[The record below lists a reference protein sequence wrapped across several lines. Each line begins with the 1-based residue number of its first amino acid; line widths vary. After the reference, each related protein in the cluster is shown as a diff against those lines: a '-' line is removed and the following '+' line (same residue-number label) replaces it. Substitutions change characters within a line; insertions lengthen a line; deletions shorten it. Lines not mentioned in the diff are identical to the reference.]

1 MSEQELL
8 TRLGL
13 ALAVG
18 LLSALSAAGANAIRP
33 RASAPRACAPSPSS
47 GFLGGV
53 SAALFPVVGPL
64 PFAAIFFAFAG
75 GFTLFKWRESEREG
89 DFGATT
95 LVAALLTF
103 ALGAL
108 AVLGD
113 MTVAAAAA
121 VAMVALLAAKRWLH
135 RWIETLTW
143 EELRATLILLVM
155 SFVALPVLPDRG
167 FGPYAAINPHALW
180 LMTIAIAGVSFIG
193 YVAVRVFGTRYGT
206 LVAGVAGGLVSSTAA
221 TIDFARKARERPA
234 TARIELAG
242 ALAASSIMFLRILV
256 IVALF
261 GPADLALLVAP
272 LVAAALVLL
281 GASLAFGARWT
292 GEGGGSQDDKPFRNP
307 FELVSVLRFAVLLAV
322 ILVASKWLVALFG
335 GRGAVGV
342 AAIAGLADVD
352 AITLSITQVHG
363 AAITAVE
370 AAVAI
375 FVAAV
380 ANSLTKTGIA
390 FFAGTPRF
398 RPALWRRDPRRRPG
412 SGCRAVRRGRPG
424 GLTVRSILPRR
435 RPRPRKRHRG

>member
-1 MSEQELL
+1 MAGMAMSEQELL

-18 LLSALSAAGANAIRP
+18 LLVGVERGWREREQAEGERTAGLRTFALIGL
-33 RASAPRACAPSPSS
+33 
-47 GFLGGV
+47 LGGV
-53 SAALFPVVGPL
+53 SGALFPVVGPL
-64 PFAAIFFAFAG
+64 PFAAAFFAFAG

-103 ALGAL
+103 ALGSL

-135 RWIETLTW
+135 GWIKALTW

-167 FGPYAAINPHALW
+167 FGPFEAINPHALW

-193 YVAVRVFGTRYGT
+193 YVAVRVVGTRYGT

-221 TIDFARKARERPA
+221 TIDFARKARARPA
-234 TARIELAG
+234 AARIELAG

-261 GPADLALLVAP
+261 GASHLALLAAP

-281 GASLAFGARWT
+281 AASLAFGARWT
-292 GEGGGSQDDKPFRNP
+292 EEKDDAAGSDTFSNP
-307 FELVSVLRFAVLLAV
+307 FELLAVLRFAVLLAV

-335 GRGAVGV
+335 GSGAIG
-342 AAIAGLADVD
+342 AALFAGLADVD

-363 AAITAVE
+363 ASVTAVE

-375 FVAAV
+375 FAA
-380 ANSLTKTGIA
+380 ALSNSVTKTGIA
-390 FFAGTPRF
+390 FYAGTPGFGLRY
-398 RPALWRRDPRRRPG
+398 G
-412 SGCRAVRRGRPG
+412 AVTLAAILAAAAVLLAQV
-424 GLTVRSILPRR
+424 GLAV
-435 RPRPRKRHRG
+435 

>member
-1 MSEQELL
+1 MF
-8 TRLGL
+8 G
-13 ALAVG
+13 
-18 LLSALSAAGANAIRP
+18 
-33 RASAPRACAPSPSS
+33 
-47 GFLGGV
+47 
-53 SAALFPVVGPL
+53 ALFPVLGPL
-64 PFAAIFFAFAG
+64 PFAAAFLAFAG

-103 ALGAL
+103 ALGSL

-121 VAMVALLAAKRWLH
+121 VAVTVLLAAKRWLH
-135 RWIETLTW
+135 QWVETLTW

-155 SFVALPVLPDRG
+155 SFVALPVLPDQG
-167 FGPYAAINPHALW
+167 FGPYGAINPHTLW

-193 YVAVRVFGTRYGT
+193 YVAVRIIGTRYGT

-221 TIDFARKARERPA
+221 TIDLARKAKAEPG
-234 TARIELAG
+234 TVRIELAG
-242 ALAASSIMFLRILV
+242 ALAASAIMFLRMIV

-261 GPADLALLVAP
+261 GPGNLALLAGP
-272 LVAAALVLL
+272 LAVAALILL
-281 GASLAFGARWT
+281 GAALAFEARWAR
-292 GEGGGSQDDKPFRNP
+292 EASDALVGGQFSNP
-307 FELVSVLRFAVLLAV
+307 FELTAVIRFAALLAV

-352 AITLSITQVHG
+352 AITLSVTQMPG
-363 AAITAVE
+363 AAITGAE
-370 AAVAI
+370 AAIAV

-390 FFAGTPRF
+390 FTAGTAGFGLRYGAVTLVAVLAAA
-398 RPALWRRDPRRRPG
+398 ALLFAEIAL
-412 SGCRAVRRGRPG
+412 AV
-424 GLTVRSILPRR
+424 
-435 RPRPRKRHRG
+435 

>member
-13 ALAVG
+13 ALAIG
-18 LLSALSAAGANAIRP
+18 LLIGVERGWRERTQAEGERTAGLRTFALIGL
-33 RASAPRACAPSPSS
+33 
-47 GFLGGV
+47 LGGV
-53 SAALFPVVGPL
+53 WGVLFSVVGALPL
-64 PFAAIFFAFAG
+64 AMAFLAFAG
-75 GFTLFKWRESEREG
+75 GFTLFKWREAEREG

-113 MTVAAAAA
+113 MTAAAAAA
-121 VAMVALLAAKRWLH
+121 VATAALLAAKRWLH
-135 RWIETLTW
+135 QWVETLTW

-193 YVAVRVFGTRYGT
+193 YVAVRMIGTHYGT
-206 LVAGVAGGLVSSTAA
+206 LIAGVAGGLVSSTAA
-221 TIDFARKARERPA
+221 TITFARRAKQDPA
-234 TARIELAG
+234 AARIELAG

-261 GPADLALLVAP
+261 GASHLALLSAP
-272 LVAAALVLL
+272 LALAALVLL
-281 GASLAFGARWT
+281 GGSLAFGARWT
-292 GEGGGSQDDKPFRNP
+292 GEGDDSGGGGPFRNP
-307 FELVSVLRFAVLLAV
+307 FEILAVLRFAALLAV
-322 ILVASKWLVALFG
+322 ILVASKALVALFG

-342 AAIAGLADVD
+342 AAFAGLADVD
-352 AITLSITQVHG
+352 AITLSITQVKG
-363 AAITAVE
+363 ASVTAVE

-380 ANSLTKTGIA
+380 ANSVTKTAIA
-390 FFAGTPRF
+390 FYAGTAGFGLRY
-398 RPALWRRDPRRRPG
+398 G
-412 SGCRAVRRGRPG
+412 AVTLAAVLAAAAVLFAQI
-424 GLTVRSILPRR
+424 GLA
-435 RPRPRKRHRG
+435 G

>member
-13 ALAVG
+13 ALAIG
-18 LLSALSAAGANAIRP
+18 LLVGVERGWRERDQAEGERTAGLRTFALIGL
-33 RASAPRACAPSPSS
+33 
-47 GFLGGV
+47 LGGV
-53 SAALFPVVGPL
+53 WGALFSVVGAL
-64 PFAAIFFAFAG
+64 PFAAAFVAFAG

-103 ALGAL
+103 ALGGM

-121 VAMVALLAAKRWLH
+121 VAMAVLLAAKRWLH
-135 RWIETLTW
+135 SWVETLTW

-155 SFVALPVLPDRG
+155 SFVALPVLPNRG
-167 FGPYAAINPHALW
+167 YGPYQAINPHDLW
-180 LMTIAIAGVSFIG
+180 LMTIAIASVSFIG
-193 YVAVRVFGTRYGT
+193 YLAVRIIGARYGT

-221 TIDFARKARERPA
+221 TIDFARKAKVQPD
-234 TARIELAG
+234 TSRIELAG
-242 ALAASSIMFLRILV
+242 ALAASSIMFLRIVV

-261 GPADLALLVAP
+261 GPSHLKLLAVP

-281 GASLAFGARWT
+281 GASLAYGARWT
-292 GEGGGSQDDKPFRNP
+292 GEGGEGSGGDTFRNP
-307 FELVSVLRFAVLLAV
+307 FELLSVLRFAALLAI

-335 GRGAVGV
+335 GGGAIGA

-352 AITLSITQVHG
+352 AITLSITQVQG
-363 AAITAVE
+363 AAITSAE
-370 AAVAI
+370 AAIAI
-375 FVAAV
+375 FAAAL

-390 FFAGTPRF
+390 VYAGTLAFGLRYGAVTLA
-398 RPALWRRDPRRRPG
+398 ALLAAA
-412 SGCRAVRRGRPG
+412 AVLFAQIVIAG
-424 GLTVRSILPRR
+424 
-435 RPRPRKRHRG
+435 